1 MATDAGQG
9 AAEQRDQ
16 GGGAMVGPDGRR
28 DGSHG
33 PGRRPRVVII
43 GAGFGGME
51 AARKLAGHPVDVLV
65 IDKNNYHGFWPLLYQ
80 VATAEL
86 DASHIAQ
93 PVRQLLRDKPNVR
106 FRVGT
111 VRAIDRERQLVITD
125 RQRYPYDEL
134 IVAAGSI
141 SNFFGLDAIQAH
153 GFDLKDLPET
163 IALRNQLLGCF
174 ERAAEE
180 SDPARKQRML
190 TFAIVGGGP
199 TGVELAGAIA
209 EMVRHVLSKDF
220 PDVDFRQVRIVLIE
234 MADRLLLPFSPD
246 LAKKAERFLARMG
259 VEFRFNTGVV
269 GYENDELRF
278 KDGSTLATDTVI
290 WAAGVQGSPVGK
302 TLGVPLQRGARVPIL
317 PTLQLPESPNVWV
330 IGDLAYLEGPNG
342 KPYPQLATVAM
353 QQGRWVAANLLR
365 KLKGE
370 PLRPFRYIDKG
381 SMATVGRHSAVAH
394 AFGLNWSGPIA
405 WMIWLVVH
413 VYYLIGFRNRL
424 MVLFSWA
431 YNYFTYDRSTRAIL
445 TISKEPPT
453 LVDDEDRPLLDERT
467 VGVPP
472 AQPAPPQ
479 QAQPTTPQQ
488 G

>member
-1 MATDAGQG
+1 MATEARQG
-9 AAEQRDQ
+9 ADVVQD
-16 GGGAMVGPDGRR
+16 GAGEALAAPEGRR
-28 DGSHG
+28 DGAAG
-33 PGRRPRVVII
+33 GGRTRVVIV
-43 GAGFGGME
+43 GAGFGGLE
-51 AARKLAGHPVDVLV
+51 AARRLADHPVEITVL
-65 IDKNNYHGFWPLLYQ
+65 DKNNYHGFWPLLYQ

-93 PVRQLLRDKPNVR
+93 PVRQLIRDKPNVR
-106 FRVGT
+106 FNVGT
-111 VRAIDRERQLVITD
+111 VRAIDRERRLVVTD
-125 RQRYPYDEL
+125 RKSYPYDEL
-134 IVAAGSI
+134 IVAAGSV

-180 SDPARKQRML
+180 EDPERRRRLL

-209 EMVRHVLSKDF
+209 EMVQHVLRKDF
-220 PDVDFRQVRIVLIE
+220 PEVDFGQVRIVLVE
-234 MADRLLLPFSPD
+234 MADRLLLPFKPS
-246 LAKKAERFLARMG
+246 LAKKAQRFLARMG

-269 GYENDELRF
+269 GYERGELRF
-278 KDGSTLATDTVI
+278 KDGSSLAADTVI

-302 TLGVPLQRGARVPIL
+302 ALGVPLQRGGRVQVL

-330 IGDLAYLEGPNG
+330 VGDLAYLEGPGG

-353 QQGRWVAANLLR
+353 QQGRWLAANLVR
-365 KLKGE
+365 KLRGE
-370 PLRPFRYIDKG
+370 PLRPFRYTDKG

-394 AFGLNWSGPIA
+394 AFGMNWSGPIA
-405 WMIWLVVH
+405 WVIWLVVH

-445 TISKEPPT
+445 TISKDPPT
-453 LVDDEDRPLLDERT
+453 LADEEAGPGQLGARA
-467 VGVPP
+467 VGTPP
-472 AQPAPPQ
+472 AQPA
-479 QAQPTTPQQ
+479 APQQ

>member
-1 MATDAGQG
+1 MTAETGQG
-9 AAEQRDQ
+9 VAT
-16 GGGAMVGPDGRR
+16 
-28 DGSHG
+28 
-33 PGRRPRVVII
+33 RPRVVII
-43 GAGFGGME
+43 GAGFGGLE
-51 AARKLAGHPVDVLV
+51 AARRLADHALDVLV
-65 IDKNNYHGFWPLLYQ
+65 LDKNNYHGFWPLLYQ

-93 PVRQLLRDKPNVR
+93 PVRQLLRDKPNLR
-106 FRVGT
+106 FRVGA
-111 VRAIDRERQLVITD
+111 VRAIDRERRLVVTD
-125 RQRYPYDEL
+125 RRSYPYDEL
-134 IVAAGSI
+134 IVAAGSV

-163 IALRNQLLGCF
+163 LALRNQLLGCF

-180 SDPARKQRML
+180 DDPERRRRML

-209 EMVRHVLSKDF
+209 EMVQHVLRKDF
-220 PDVDFRQVRIVLIE
+220 PDVDFGQVRIVLIE
-234 MADRLLLPFSPD
+234 MADRLLLPFAPS
-246 LAKKAERFLARMG
+246 LAQKAQRFLARMG

-269 GYENDELRF
+269 GYEGGELRF
-278 KDGSTLATDTVI
+278 KDGSSLPADTVI

-302 TLGVPLQRGARVPIL
+302 ALGVELQRGARVRVL
-317 PTLQLPESPNVWV
+317 PTLQLPESPDVWV
-330 IGDLAYLEGPNG
+330 IGDLAYLEGAGG

-365 KLKGE
+365 KRRDE
-370 PLRPFRYIDKG
+370 PLRPFRYTDKG

-394 AFGLNWSGPIA
+394 AFGLNWSGPVA
-405 WMIWLVVH
+405 WLIWLVVH

-445 TISKEPPT
+445 TISKDPPT
-453 LVDDEDRPLLDERT
+453 LPADAPAQIGERALGAAPDRPPLPRE
-467 VGVPP
+467 G
-472 AQPAPPQ
+472 
-479 QAQPTTPQQ
+479 
-488 G
+488 